1 MAIYLVQHALSLP
14 KTEDPEKGIS
24 PEGREAAQT
33 IAGVAKGYG
42 VRVSQIVHSGKKR
55 ARETAEIFAAALAPD
70 SGVVVMP
77 GLAPLDDAAAIG
89 NRLNPSSNVMLVG
102 HLPFMERLAAHLV
115 AGRQEPPVF
124 RFQNAGIV
132 CLDHYPE
139 KDTWV
144 VMWSLSP
151 RIG

>member
-1 MAIYLVQHALSLP
+1 MAVYLVQHALSLP
-14 KTEDPEKGIS
+14 KAEDPEKGIS
-24 PEGREAAQT
+24 PEGRETAQT

-42 VRVSQIVHSGKKR
+42 IRVSQIAHSGKKR

-70 SGVVVMP
+70 NGVAHMP
-77 GLAPLDDAAAIG
+77 GLAPLDDVTAIG
-89 NRLNPSSNVMLVG
+89 DRLSPASGLMLVG
-102 HLPFMERLAAHLV
+102 HLPFMERLAAYLV

-132 CLDHYPE
+132 CLDHYPD
-139 KDTWV
+139 KGTWV